1 MTFELKIQ
9 EEREEGRKEGRIEG
23 RIEGRK
29 EGRKEGRVEGIDF
42 ALVTTIRN
50 LMETMNLTAQ
60 QAMEAMKIPASDQI
74 KYAALV

>member
-1 MTFELKIQ
+1 MTYELKIQ

-23 RIEGRK
+23 RK
-29 EGRKEGRVEGIDF
+29 EGIDF

-60 QAMEAMKIPASDQI
+60 QAMEAMKIPASDRK